1 MQGIILSLC
10 CLLLFFTPVNGQTS
24 PAHAERQV
32 VQISTCTAQPAHQQ
46 ILLTGFTRARATLDI
61 IPEVTGRCLEITAD
75 TGEPIGESGVFA
87 VIDSTLIRLELQA
100 NKVTKQQV
108 QRQLRFDS
116 RQVERYRQL
125 LTSKS
130 SSKVRLDEL
139 ELQLDQ
145 SRLKLDQLQ
154 VEKERLQEILSRHQ
168 VKAPPGWRIIERHVE
183 PGQWVAGGKVLAQA
197 GDYRTLLVP
206 LAVTPAELASL
217 KQGKTI
223 PLHLPDEDFN
233 GHGSLYRVSPGFD
246 PVTRKIRVEIL
257 LDQPTYEKISLKQ
270 GGVRVEIPIRIPDP
284 MHAFLVPARAIVERY
299 EEHWL
304 TRENGKQIRVIVLGS
319 AAGPDDNRKWLRITS
334 PDIKTGDVFT
344 VPPPL
349 QDRP

>member
-1 MQGIILSLC
+1 MQGIILSFC

-24 PAHAERQV
+24 PAPAERQV
-32 VQISTCTAQPAHQQ
+32 VQVSTCTAQPAQQQ
-46 ILLTGFTRARATLDI
+46 ILLTGFTRARAILDI

-75 TGEPIGESGVFA
+75 TGEPIGENGVFA

-100 NKVTKQQV
+100 NEVSRQQAQRRSRFDSEQV
-108 QRQLRFDS
+108 QR
-116 RQVERYRQL
+116 YRRL

-130 SSKVRLDEL
+130 SSKARLDEL

-145 SRLKLDQLQ
+145 SKLKLDQLQ
-154 VEKERLQEILSRHQ
+154 VEEKRLQELLSRHK

-206 LAVTPAELASL
+206 LAVTPAELVGL
-217 KQGKTI
+217 KQKKAI
-223 PLHLPDEDFN
+223 PLHLPDEDLN
-233 GHGSLYRVSPGFD
+233 GHGNLHRVSPGFD

-270 GGVRVEIPIRIPDP
+270 GGVRVEIPIRVPDP
-284 MHAFLVPARAIVERY
+284 MQGFLVPARAVDERY

-304 TRENGKQIRVIVLGS
+304 TRENGEQIRVIVLGS

-334 PDIKTGDVFT
+334 PDIKSGDVFT
-344 VPPPL
+344 LPPTPKKS
-349 QDRP
+349 Q